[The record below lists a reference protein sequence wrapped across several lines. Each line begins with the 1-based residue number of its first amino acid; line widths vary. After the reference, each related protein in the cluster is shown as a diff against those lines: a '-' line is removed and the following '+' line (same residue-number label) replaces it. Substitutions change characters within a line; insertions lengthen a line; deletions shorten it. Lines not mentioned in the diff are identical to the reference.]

1 MKKIWHEK
9 FLLEKRSR
17 GNSTLNEEDGRTNF
31 DNDYS
36 RIVNSSAM
44 RRLQDKAQVFPLKHG
59 DFVRSRLTHS
69 IEVSHFGH
77 TMGLS
82 ISKALCKNEILN
94 FQHDY
99 GKISGILATAGLV
112 HDLGN
117 PPFGHFGENIIKRFF
132 EEYFKKMGY
141 NEKKYKSNEY
151 FYFDLEKKMISP
163 CKISKKNKELIKNGI
178 IDGKHILTKDEIKDL
193 CSYDGNAQTFRILTK
208 LQYIKDENGFNL
220 TFPTLAT
227 IVKYPRVSC
236 HNLKD
241 VKRNKFGYF
250 LTEKNT
256 YEKIKSD
263 LNLSGRHP
271 ITYLLEAADDIAYS
285 VADIEDGVKKKIFNL
300 DFIEKTF
307 EKEEQNIFKN
317 IKDDNKVKEINN
329 IFQNYEDKLK
339 EKGYFECIK
348 NIKEEVMELIKD
360 DEIKAWFLVK
370 EGILLLKYY
379 KINSDYKD
387 IEELKVQELRIFL
400 QTNML
405 IETQHCFIN
414 ELEKI
419 CNFELKE
426 KNILED
432 ISTAKYLRKITK
444 EIAKKIFS
452 YKEITEAEILGH
464 KILNTILE
472 EMVNCVISENR
483 TNENTYEGK
492 VFNLISYNYR
502 FLNLEL
508 SPYKKKN
515 IKNPHVYDRLRT
527 VIDFV
532 SGMTDSYALEIYKKL
547 TFM

>member
-1 MKKIWHEK
+1 
-9 FLLEKRSR
+9 
-17 GNSTLNEEDGRTNF
+17 
-31 DNDYS
+31 
-36 RIVNSSAM
+36 
-44 RRLQDKAQVFPLKHG
+44 
-59 DFVRSRLTHS
+59 
-69 IEVSHFGH
+69 
-77 TMGLS
+77 
-82 ISKALCKNEILN
+82 
-94 FQHDY
+94 
-99 GKISGILATAGLV
+99 
-112 HDLGN
+112 
-117 PPFGHFGENIIKRFF
+117 
-132 EEYFKKMGY
+132 MGY